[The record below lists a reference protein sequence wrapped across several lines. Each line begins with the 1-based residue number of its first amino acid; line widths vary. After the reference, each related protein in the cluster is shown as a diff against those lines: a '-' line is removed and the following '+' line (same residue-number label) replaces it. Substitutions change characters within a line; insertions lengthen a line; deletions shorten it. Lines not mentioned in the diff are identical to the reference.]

1 MKEKRQCII
10 CGSTQ
15 FLART
20 EDKCLKC
27 LSSNRKKGEYIIGID
42 PDREKSGFAV
52 FNTQQNILE
61 INSHSFFELFK
72 LLEAKKESISL
83 IRIEAGWLNKKS
95 NFHNRPGQSKE
106 VGEKIANSVGA
117 NAETGKKICEMCEYL
132 EIPYE
137 TVKPLGTKSIDSKLF
152 KKITGYTKR
161 TNQDQRDAAMLVW
174 DYK

>member
-1 MKEKRQCII
+1 MKRQCII

-42 PDREKSGFAV
+42 PDREKSGIAV
-52 FNTQQNILE
+52 FSLKTKSME
-61 INSHSFFELFK
+61 IYSYSFFQLFDVIRAAS
-72 LLEAKKESISL
+72 ETISL

-95 NFHNRPGQSKE
+95 NFHNKPGQSKE
-106 VGEKIANSVGA
+106 VGERIANDVGA
-117 NAETGKKICEMCEYL
+117 NAESGRKIAEMCEYL
-132 EIPYE
+132 NIPYE
-137 TVKPLGTKSIDSKLF
+137 LVKPLGTKSIDSTLF
-152 KKITGYTKR
+152 KKITGYKKR

>member
-1 MKEKRQCII
+1 MKRQCII
-10 CGSTQ
+10 CGTTQ

-27 LSSNRKKGEYIIGID
+27 LSSNRKKGEYVIGID
-42 PDREKSGFAV
+42 PDREKSGFAT
-52 FNTQQNILE
+52 FSLKTKTLE
-61 INSHSFFELFK
+61 VHAYSFFQLFDIIR
-72 LLEAKKESISL
+72 AASDIISL

-117 NAETGKKICEMCEYL
+117 NAETGRKIIEMCEYL
-132 EIPYE
+132 KIPYE
-137 TVKPLGTKSIDSKLF
+137 IVKPLGTKCIDSTQF